1 MNASNRPGGRCRR
14 LGLAGL
20 GLAATAFIWGAAL
33 APSRARTFQGEES
46 ASPPTPPTAPSPVP
60 TDPGPGALPTPG
72 DRPEAALGDPGG
84 PLPDLGQLDPPA
96 PAIELPDA
104 LPGPEPDALPE
115 PGPEPAAGSPA
126 EAPEVTVRFVP
137 GPGPGPEVDP
147 ASLPGPSQL
156 ESLGPIPA
164 PARGLAAPV
173 PPQVPIAVP
182 GPDEVLEV
190 LPSVPTDPT
199 EVMADPDRPLPGALA
214 DEGGFGPEVTPP
226 PVNLRVI
233 DEDLEAVFQML
244 TGDSGV
250 SIFASPAVV
259 GRVTIELEDVPFDQA
274 LNILLRQNK
283 LAARREGNLIFVY
296 TLEEALELE
305 QQQRKQVVRV
315 YHLNYVQASEVIQII
330 AGFKSAQGV
339 IVGTPQAAQ
348 GISGAG
354 NAGSFGSP
362 TGGIVGGGMGGVGGG
377 GGLAGGGL
385 SSNEAIGGGLS
396 GGGFTAAGSPVTG
409 GAGGGNSYAVHD
421 MVVVRD
427 YPEVIQVIDEIVSR
441 LDVQPMQVLIEAVII
456 SVELRDGQE
465 LGVNFALVDNLAT
478 NAIVSGSGAAIN
490 LAGGFSPA
498 QVLSA
503 AGPATAPA
511 PLGPY
516 SDPRPS
522 QLLPGYL
529 ADQGLK
535 YGFVSNSVAGFIR
548 ALETLNKIN
557 ILASPRVLVLNKQL
571 AEIQLGQR
579 LGYATTFTNL
589 TTASE
594 QVQFIPVGTLL
605 ALRPFVSQD
614 GMIRLEVHPERSSGT
629 IDSAGIPQLTTSELT
644 TNIMVP
650 DGATIVIGGLI
661 DNVDEINEQG
671 VLGLSRL
678 PFIGPLFRTRTMQM
692 RKQELLVLLTPRIIN
707 RGGLPAPRPGVPP
720 KGPSGVPNSGPMPG
734 PSLFADAECEV
745 PVVPPVMIEPG
756 LMNGRVPRETL
767 SASSNL
773 RDLLFTDFGAAAASS
788 AEELLGASRSS
799 PSLPAPARPTAPESA
814 ADASPASA
822 SAGAGADPEVQA
834 ASYAPPRA
842 APRRVDAAPTPPQ
855 GPSPPSHSGP
865 ASAPKPPEED
875 RGYRPGDLTRAV
887 LSRIS
892 DRLKPDE
899 ASPSAMPGPV
909 VPASYSVPATASAA
923 PAPTPAVSPAKA
935 PAASSVGITQHVVR
949 PGEDFRAIAGRYYG
963 SPALH
968 TALWAVNRHT
978 SPSPEAIQPGMT
990 VLLPPTEVLERVYVD
1005 AVQATVR
1012 AQGPESA
1019 APPRPSGDRK
1029 RFGFLGGLGDRP

>member
-1 MNASNRPGGRCRR
+1 MKTSNRPGGRCRR

-20 GLAATAFIWGAAL
+20 GLAATVCIWGAAL
-33 APSRARTFQGEES
+33 SPSRARTFQGG
-46 ASPPTPPTAPSPVP
+46 ALVSPPTPPSVPVP
-60 TDPGPGALPTPG
+60 IGPGPG
-72 DRPEAALGDPGG
+72 LGEPGG
-84 PLPDLGQLDPPA
+84 PLPDLGDLDPPPPTIGLPDA
-96 PAIELPDA
+96 LPEPEPDA
-104 LPGPEPDALPE
+104 LPGPGPGPDPDA
-115 PGPEPAAGSPA
+115 GPAAES
-126 EAPEVTVRFVP
+126 PEVTVRFVP
-137 GPGPGPEVDP
+137 GPAPGPEVDP
-147 ASLPGPSQL
+147 ASLPEPTPAQVEGLDPT
-156 ESLGPIPA
+156 PA

-173 PPQVPIAVP
+173 PAQVPIVVP
-182 GPDEVLEV
+182 GPDEVLEA

-199 EVMADPDRPLPGALA
+199 QVMADPNRPVPGALV

-233 DEDLEAVFQML
+233 DEDLEAVFQMM

-250 SIFASPAVV
+250 SIFASPAVT
-259 GRVTIELEDVPFDQA
+259 GQVTIELEDVPFDQA

-315 YHLNYVQASEVIQII
+315 YHLNYVQAAEVIQII
-330 AGFKSAQGV
+330 AGFKSPQGV

-354 NAGSFGSP
+354 NAGAFGGT
-362 TGGIVGGGMGGVGGG
+362 TGGIVGGGMGGVGMG

-385 SSNEAIGGGLS
+385 SSNEAGGGGLA

-465 LGVNFALVDNLAT
+465 LGINFALVDNLAT

-503 AGPATAPA
+503 AGPPTAPP

-516 SDPRPS
+516 VDPRPS

-678 PFIGPLFRTRTMQM
+678 PFVGPLFRTRIMQT

-767 SASSNL
+767 AASSNL
-773 RDLLFTDFGAAAASS
+773 RDLLFTDFGATAASS
-788 AEELLGASRSS
+788 AEELLGASRSAPRIPAS
-799 PSLPAPARPTAPESA
+799 GSAPARPPAPGSA
-814 ADASPASA
+814 PDASPGPAP
-822 SAGAGADPEVQA
+822 AGADPAVQS

-842 APRRVDAAPTPPQ
+842 TFPVAAAPPTPPHR
-855 GPSPPSHSGP
+855 GPSQYPHSGP
-865 ASAPKPPEED
+865 APAPPSPEED

-887 LSRIS
+887 LSRLS

-909 VPASYSVPATASAA
+909 VPASYSVPATASAPASA
-923 PAPTPAVSPAKA
+923 PATA
-935 PAASSVGITQHVVR
+935 PSASSVGITQHVVR
-949 PGEDFRAIAGRYYG
+949 QGEDFRTIAGRYYG

-968 TALWAVNRHT
+968 TALWAVNRHAA
-978 SPSPEAIQPGMT
+978 PSPEAIQPGMT

-1012 AQGPESA
+1012 AQSPEPA
-1019 APPRPSGDRK
+1019 PPPRPPADRK
-1029 RFGFLGGLGDRP
+1029 RFGFFGGSGNRP

>member
-1 MNASNRPGGRCRR
+1 MNKSNRPGGRCQR
-14 LGLAGL
+14 LGLAAL
-20 GLAATAFIWGAAL
+20 GLAATVCLWGAAL
-33 APSRARTFQGEES
+33 SPSRARTLQGEGEAPGPIEVGLES
-46 ASPPTPPTAPSPVP
+46 PGLPILPDPPAN
-60 TDPGPGALPTPG
+60 DPGPEVDGF
-72 DRPEAALGDPGG
+72 
-84 PLPDLGQLDPPA
+84 PLPDLGDLDSPPPA
-96 PAIELPDA
+96 IALPDA
-104 LPGPEPDALPE
+104 LVELSPDAGQVANE
-115 PGPEPAAGSPA
+115 DG
-126 EAPEVTVRFVP
+126 VTVRFVA
-137 GPGPGPEVDP
+137 GPVPSPEPEPVSILPPPAEPTQGFQDLGLDP
-147 ASLPGPSQL
+147 T
-156 ESLGPIPA
+156 PA
-164 PARGLAAPV
+164 PAQGLAAPV
-173 PPQVPIAVP
+173 PPATPVMVP

-190 LPSVPTDPT
+190 LPQVPVDPT
-199 EVMADPDRPLPGALA
+199 QLMPGLGSTLPDPLGLESGVDL
-214 DEGGFGPEVTPP
+214 GPEVTPP

-250 SIFASPAVV
+250 SIFASPAVS
-259 GRVTIELEDVPFDQA
+259 GQVTIELEDVPFEQA

-305 QQQRKQVVRV
+305 RQQRQQVVRV
-315 YHLNYVQASEVIQII
+315 YHLNYIQAAEVIQII
-330 AGFKSAQGV
+330 AGFKSPEGV
-339 IVGTPQAAQ
+339 IVGTPISAQ
-348 GISGAG
+348 GITGAG
-354 NAGSFGSP
+354 SAGSFGGT
-362 TGGIVGGGMGGVGGG
+362 TGGIVGGGMGGVSGGMG

-385 SSNEAIGGGLS
+385 SAGEGGGGGLS
-396 GGGFTAAGSPVTG
+396 GGGFTAAGSPVAG

-456 SVELRDGQE
+456 SVELRDGQQ
-465 LGVNFALVDNLAT
+465 LGVNFAVVDKLAT
-478 NAIVSGSGAAIN
+478 DAIVSGSGAAIN

-516 SDPRPS
+516 MGDRPG

-557 ILASPRVLVLNKQL
+557 ILASPRLLVLNKQL

-614 GMIRLEVHPERSSGT
+614 GMIRLEVHPERSSGF
-629 IDSAGIPQLTTSELT
+629 IDSAGIPQLNTSELT

-661 DNVDEINEQG
+661 DSTDEITEEG

-678 PFIGPLFRTRTMQM
+678 PFIGPLFRTRTMGM

-707 RGGLPAPRPGVPP
+707 RGGLPAPRAGVPP

-734 PSLFADAECEV
+734 PSLFADAELGMPEIA
-745 PVVPPVMIEPG
+745 PVMLDPG
-756 LMNGRVPRETL
+756 QLTRRSPRETL
-767 SASSNL
+767 SASSGL
-773 RDLLFTDFGAAAASS
+773 RDLLFTDFGAIGASS
-788 AEELLGASRSS
+788 TAEMLGASRSAPRIPAGSPTPPPS
-799 PSLPAPARPTAPESA
+799 PSSADPDADPGVQPVSYMPPRPTAMRVSDAPNATRA
-814 ADASPASA
+814 AFASPSPSPSPSPYPA
-822 SAGAGADPEVQA
+822 QA
-834 ASYAPPRA
+834 AAM
-842 APRRVDAAPTPPQ
+842 
-855 GPSPPSHSGP
+855 
-865 ASAPKPPEED
+865 ASAPAQATTPREE
-875 RGYRPGDLTRAV
+875 RGYRPGDLTRAF
-887 LSRIS
+887 LSRVS
-892 DRLKPDE
+892 DRLTPDE
-899 ASPSAMPGPV
+899 PRPSAMPARVTPGAVAP
-909 VPASYSVPATASAA
+909 PAMAASPA
-923 PAPTPAVSPAKA
+923 PAQAPRRDPAVA
-935 PAASSVGITQHVVR
+935 PVGMAQHVVR
-949 PGEDFRAIAGRYYG
+949 QGEDFRTIAGQYYG
-963 SPALH
+963 SPSLH
-968 TALWAVNRHT
+968 AALWVVNRHT
-978 SPSPEAIQPGMT
+978 ASSPEAIQPGMT

-1012 AQGPESA
+1012 AQSPEAS
-1019 APPRPSGDRK
+1019 APPRPSPDRK
-1029 RFGFLGGLGDRP
+1029 RFGLFGGAGNRP